1 MKDETP
7 YERAIRQFNEMP
19 NNMAMREK
27 IHQQVLEAKQQWE
40 SGQIDPFDYYEL
52 EGFFNEMWVE
62 PITLR
67 TKVGEVIL
75 N

>member
-1 MKDETP
+1 MKGETP
-7 YERAIRQFNEMP
+7 YERAIREFNKMP

-27 IHQQVLEAKQQWE
+27 IHQQMLEAKEQWKN
-40 SGQIDPFDYYEL
+40 GQIDAFDYYEL
-52 EGFFNEMWVE
+52 EGFFQEMWVV

-67 TKVGEVIL
+67 TKTGDIIL

>member
-7 YERAIRQFNEMP
+7 YERAIREFNKMP

-27 IHQQVLEAKQQWE
+27 IHGQLLEAKEQWKN
-40 SGQIDPFDYYEL
+40 GQIDPFEYYEL
-52 EGFFNEMWVE
+52 EGFYQEMWVV
-62 PITLR
+62 PITLN